1 MPTSTDRAS
10 GPCVPRITEK
20 NLALPARAS
29 AEKTILSMPPSEQ
42 TPSPRTVLIVDDSP
56 DLVRVLAS
64 WLERRSDRVL
74 CAHSGKEAAAILRH
88 NHVDVVVTDVLMPDG
103 DGIELITSMRQSEKR
118 PRLVAMSGGGRFMN
132 APNCLDLAHAAGA
145 NVCLQKPFTHL
156 ELFAAIDGHAA

>member
-1 MPTSTDRAS
+1 MASTPTAS
-10 GPCVPRITEK
+10 
-20 NLALPARAS
+20 
-29 AEKTILSMPPSEQ
+29 
-42 TPSPRTVLIVDDSP
+42 SPRTVLIVDDSH

-64 WLERRSDRVL
+64 WLERRADRVL

-88 NHVDVVVTDVLMPDG
+88 NQVDVVVTDVLMPDG
-103 DGIELITSMRQSEKR
+103 DGIELITSMRHSEKR

-132 APNCLDLAHAAGA
+132 APNCLDLAQAAGA